1 MGFETEVIFLRSVSP
16 VEPVNN
22 YSWSESAAILA
33 GTSESQALQEI
44 ADALEIAGIV
54 LEMYHSEGAPGQ
66 YEFVTGPLPPLE
78 ACDALVCTREII
90 LNVCA
95 KHGLKATLT
104 PRPFKE
110 TCQSI

>member
-16 VEPVNN
+16 VEPVND

-44 ADALEIAGIV
+44 ADALEIAGLV

-66 YEFVTGPLPPLE
+66 YEFVTGPLPHWKL
-78 ACDALVCTREII
+78 ATHSFARERII

-95 KHGLKATLT
+95 KLGLKAT
-104 PRPFKE
+104 
-110 TCQSI
+110 